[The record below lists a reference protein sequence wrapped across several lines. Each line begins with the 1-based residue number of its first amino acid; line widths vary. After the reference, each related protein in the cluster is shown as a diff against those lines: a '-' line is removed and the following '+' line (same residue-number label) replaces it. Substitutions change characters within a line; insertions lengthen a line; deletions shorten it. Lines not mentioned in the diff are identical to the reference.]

1 MKNFPFLRNALRPVA
16 DPDGVDA
23 GSEFLSLFVAV
34 YFLYLFHPSPPPF
47 DLGMIKPCKVVEGQ
61 KGGRSS
67 LSVHLLQ
74 CGIRSDAYHDG
85 LDNQGKKLKEEQK
98 SSTRYDSESL
108 SREHDGSVIGQ
119 LVNR

>member
-1 MKNFPFLRNALRPVA
+1 MALMQGRNFFPY
-16 DPDGVDA
+16 
-23 GSEFLSLFVAV
+23 LSLFIFSI
-34 YFLYLFHPSPPPF
+34 YFIRIHHESEPF

-67 LSVHLLQ
+67 LSIHLLQ

-98 SSTRYDSESL
+98 SSTSFASYDSESL